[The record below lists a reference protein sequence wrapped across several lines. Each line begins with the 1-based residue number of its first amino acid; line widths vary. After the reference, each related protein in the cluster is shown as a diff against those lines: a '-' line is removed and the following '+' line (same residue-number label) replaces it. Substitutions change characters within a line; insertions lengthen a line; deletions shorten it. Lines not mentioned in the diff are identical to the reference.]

1 MPDQSSEDTLLL
13 VDPDLDFLDWS
24 TKHLSAKNL
33 RVLRCDNAA
42 NAVKVIEKTPVS
54 VVVAA
59 MELEPFDGMELLG
72 RILQQS
78 PQTLVILTAGFPTT
92 GQIIEATQRGAHD
105 VLRKESLAFELR
117 PVVESALQTQDDRR
131 SAGQPDAE
139 MPKHDGRVKMIGISR
154 ALQEVFKLV
163 GRVARSD
170 APVLIAGE
178 SGTGK
183 ELVAKA
189 VHEYSPRRQKEMI
202 TINCGAIPE
211 NLLESELF
219 GHEKGSFTGA
229 IARRAG
235 RFEQADGGT
244 LFLDEIGDMPLSI
257 QVKLLRVLQDGSFS
271 RVGANET
278 LTTDVRIV
286 AATHKNLTDEVAA
299 GRFREDLY
307 YRLNVV
313 EIKIPALRERMEDIP
328 LLAEYFLQRIT
339 RKNGM
344 ARIRISAEAIT
355 TLQSHHWPGN
365 VRELENTI
373 ARACALASSQILLP
387 ADIPLASAP
396 RKSAAGLHGG
406 ARPVDQRRPFRR
418 GSPRM
423 AERRN
428 RRPDSR
434 TRGRRSQGSLQ
445 HAQPADRGFTQT
457 ACPTRSDML
466 HIVEHPLI
474 ADELT
479 RLRDPA
485 CPSPEFRQR
494 VRRIA
499 SLMVPAGHRE
509 FRNHGRAV
517 QHAAGNHRGGEIDPW
532 CHPGADFARRIG
544 ISRWISRPDPPRVRR
559 PHRPGA
565 E

>member
-1 MPDQSSEDTLLL
+1 MPESSYEDTLLL
-13 VDPDLDFLDWS
+13 VDPDLDFLDWA
-24 TKHLSAKNL
+24 TKHLFAKNL

-42 NAVKVIEKTPVS
+42 NAIKVIEKTTIS

-72 RILQQS
+72 RILDLC
-78 PQTLVILTAGFPTT
+78 PQTLVVLTAGFPTT

-117 PVVESALQTQDDRR
+117 PVVESALQTQEDRR
-131 SAGQPDAE
+131 SAGQQDAE
-139 MPKHDGRVKMIGISR
+139 MPKPDGRVKMIGVSR
-154 ALQEVFKLV
+154 SLQEVFKLV

-257 QVKLLRVLQDGSFS
+257 QVKLLRVLQDGTFS

-278 LTTDVRIV
+278 LSTDVRIV
-286 AATHKNLTDEVAA
+286 AATHKNLTEEVAA

-313 EIKIPALRERMEDIP
+313 EIKIPALRDRLEDIP
-328 LLAEYFLQRIT
+328 LLAEYFLQRLT

-344 ARIRISAEAIT
+344 ARIRISAEAVAV
-355 TLQSHHWPGN
+355 LQSHHWPGN

-396 RKSAAGLHGG
+396 RRSPALFSAAI
-406 ARPVDQRRPFRR
+406 DQMIDTAPS
-418 GSPRM
+418 GVNLLGWLEGEV
-423 AERRN
+423 A
-428 RRPDSR
+428 
-434 TRGRRSQGSLQ
+434 GRVLE
-445 HAQPADRGFTQT
+445 
-457 ACPTRSDML
+457 RSDGDL
-466 HIVEHPLI
+466 KKASATLKVSVP
-474 ADELT
+474 EL
-479 RLRDPA
+479 RKIL
-485 CPSPEFRQR
+485 
-494 VRRIA
+494 
-499 SLMVPAGHRE
+499 
-509 FRNHGRAV
+509 
-517 QHAAGNHRGGEIDPW
+517 
-532 CHPGADFARRIG
+532 ARK
-544 ISRWISRPDPPRVRR
+544 
-559 PHRPGA
+559 

>member
-1 MPDQSSEDTLLL
+1 MSETVQEDTLLL
-13 VDPDLDFLDWS
+13 VDPDLDFLDWA
-24 TKHLSAKNL
+24 TKHLFAKNL
-33 RVLRCDNAA
+33 KILRCDNAA
-42 NAVKVIEKTPVS
+42 NAVKVVEKTPVG

-72 RILQQS
+72 RILQHS
-78 PQTLVILTAGFPTT
+78 PNTMVILTAGFPST

-117 PVVESALQTQDDRR
+117 TVVESALQMREERR
-131 SAGQPDAE
+131 SAGKPAAE
-139 MPKHDGRVKMIGISR
+139 LPKNDGRVKMIGISR
-154 ALQEVFKLV
+154 ALQGVFKMV

-189 VHEYSPRRQKEMI
+189 VHEYSPRHHKEMI

-271 RVGANET
+271 RVGSNEN
-278 LTTDVRIV
+278 LTTDVRII
-286 AATHKNLTDEVAA
+286 AATHKNLAEEVAA

-313 EIKIPALRERMEDIP
+313 EIRIPALRERIEDIP
-328 LLAEYFLQRIT
+328 LLAEFFLQRIT

-344 ARIRISAEAIT
+344 ARIRLTAEAVNL
-355 TLQSHHWPGN
+355 LQSHTWPGN

-373 ARACALASSQILLP
+373 ARACALATSNILLP
-387 ADIPLASAP
+387 ADIPLASIPGKSPAQLTDAIDQLINLAP
-396 RKSAAGLHGG
+396 TDDELLAWANREIAGRMVERADGDLKKAALSLHLSVAGL
-406 ARPVDQRRPFRR
+406 
-418 GSPRM
+418 
-423 AERRN
+423 
-428 RRPDSR
+428 
-434 TRGRRSQGSLQ
+434 
-445 HAQPADRGFTQT
+445 
-457 ACPTRSDML
+457 
-466 HIVEHPLI
+466 
-474 ADELT
+474 
-479 RLRDPA
+479 RD
-485 CPSPEFRQR
+485 
-494 VRRIA
+494 I
-499 SLMVPAGHRE
+499 LK
-509 FRNHGRAV
+509 N
-517 QHAAGNHRGGEIDPW
+517 
-532 CHPGADFARRIG
+532 
-544 ISRWISRPDPPRVRR
+544 
-559 PHRPGA
+559 
-565 E
+565 

>member
-1 MPDQSSEDTLLL
+1 MPEESPEDTLLL
-13 VDPDLDFLDWS
+13 VDPDLDFLDWA

-42 NAVKVIEKTPVS
+42 NAVKVIEKTPVG

-105 VLRKESLAFELR
+105 VLRKESLPFELR

-170 APVLIAGE
+170 APILIAGE

-235 RFEQADGGT
+235 RFEQADGGS

-271 RVGANET
+271 RVGANDT
-278 LTTDVRIV
+278 LTTDVRII
-286 AATHKNLTDEVAA
+286 AATHKNLTEEVAA

-313 EIKIPALRERMEDIP
+313 EIKIPALRERLEDIP

-344 ARIRISAEAIT
+344 ARIRISADAIA
-355 TLQSHHWPGN
+355 TLQTHHWPGN

-373 ARACALASSQILLP
+373 TRACALASSHILLP

-396 RKSAAGLHGG
+396 RRSPSEFTAALDQVINAVPTG
-406 ARPVDQRRPFRR
+406 ADPIKWLS
-418 GSPRM
+418 GEI
-423 AERRN
+423 A
-428 RRPDSR
+428 
-434 TRGRRSQGSLQ
+434 GRVLE
-445 HAQPADRGFTQT
+445 
-457 ACPTRSDML
+457 RSDG
-466 HIVEHPLI
+466 
-474 ADELT
+474 D
-479 RLRDPA
+479 
-485 CPSPEFRQR
+485 FK
-494 VRRIA
+494 IA
-499 SLMVPAGHRE
+499 SNVLNLPLVELRKMLSPKE
-509 FRNHGRAV
+509 
-517 QHAAGNHRGGEIDPW
+517 
-532 CHPGADFARRIG
+532 
-544 ISRWISRPDPPRVRR
+544 
-559 PHRPGA
+559 
-565 E
+565 

>member
-1 MPDQSSEDTLLL
+1 MSETAQEDTLLL
-13 VDPDLDFLDWS
+13 VDPDLDFLDWA
-24 TKHLSAKNL
+24 TKHLFAKNL
-33 RVLRCDNAA
+33 KILRCDNAA
-42 NAVKVIEKTPVS
+42 NAVKVVEKTPVG

-72 RILQQS
+72 RILQHS
-78 PQTLVILTAGFPTT
+78 PNTMVILTAGFPST

-117 PVVESALQTQDDRR
+117 TVVESALQMREERR
-131 SAGQPDAE
+131 SAGKPAAE
-139 MPKHDGRVKMIGISR
+139 LPKNDGRVKMIGISR
-154 ALQEVFKLV
+154 ALQGVFKMV

-189 VHEYSPRRQKEMI
+189 VHEYSPRHHKEMI

-271 RVGANET
+271 RVGSNEN
-278 LTTDVRIV
+278 LTTDVRII
-286 AATHKNLTDEVAA
+286 AATHKNLAEEVAA

-313 EIKIPALRERMEDIP
+313 EIRIPALRERLEDIP
-328 LLAEYFLQRIT
+328 LLAEFFLQRIT

-344 ARIRISAEAIT
+344 ARIRLTAEAVNL
-355 TLQSHHWPGN
+355 LQSHTWPGN

-373 ARACALASSQILLP
+373 ARACALATSNILLP
-387 ADIPLASAP
+387 ADIPLASIPGKSPAQLSNALDQLINLAP
-396 RKSAAGLHGG
+396 TDDELLAWANREIAGRIVERTDGDLKKAALSLHLSVAGL
-406 ARPVDQRRPFRR
+406 
-418 GSPRM
+418 
-423 AERRN
+423 
-428 RRPDSR
+428 
-434 TRGRRSQGSLQ
+434 
-445 HAQPADRGFTQT
+445 
-457 ACPTRSDML
+457 
-466 HIVEHPLI
+466 
-474 ADELT
+474 
-479 RLRDPA
+479 RD
-485 CPSPEFRQR
+485 
-494 VRRIA
+494 I
-499 SLMVPAGHRE
+499 LK
-509 FRNHGRAV
+509 N
-517 QHAAGNHRGGEIDPW
+517 
-532 CHPGADFARRIG
+532 
-544 ISRWISRPDPPRVRR
+544 
-559 PHRPGA
+559 
-565 E
+565 

>member
-1 MPDQSSEDTLLL
+1 MSETAQEDTLLL
-13 VDPDLDFLDWS
+13 VDPDLDFLDWA
-24 TKHLSAKNL
+24 TKHLFAKNL
-33 RVLRCDNAA
+33 KILRCDNAA
-42 NAVKVIEKTPVS
+42 NAVKVVEKTPVG

-72 RILQQS
+72 RILQHS
-78 PQTLVILTAGFPTT
+78 PNTMIILTAGFPST

-117 PVVESALQTQDDRR
+117 TVVESALQMREERR
-131 SAGQPDAE
+131 SAGKPAAE
-139 MPKHDGRVKMIGISR
+139 LPKNDGRVKMIGISR
-154 ALQEVFKLV
+154 ALQGVFKMV

-189 VHEYSPRRQKEMI
+189 VHEYSPRHHKEMI

-271 RVGANET
+271 RVGSNEN
-278 LTTDVRIV
+278 LTTDVRII
-286 AATHKNLTDEVAA
+286 AATHKNLTEEVAA

-313 EIKIPALRERMEDIP
+313 EIRIPALRERLEDIP
-328 LLAEYFLQRIT
+328 LLAEFFLQRIT

-344 ARIRISAEAIT
+344 ARIRLTAEAVNL
-355 TLQSHHWPGN
+355 LQSHTWPGN

-373 ARACALASSQILLP
+373 ARACALATSNILLP
-387 ADIPLASAP
+387 ADIPLSSIPGKSPALLGNAIDQLINLAP
-396 RKSAAGLHGG
+396 TDDELLAWANREIAG
-406 ARPVDQRRPFRR
+406 R
-418 GSPRM
+418 
-423 AERRN
+423 
-428 RRPDSR
+428 
-434 TRGRRSQGSLQ
+434 
-445 HAQPADRGFTQT
+445 
-457 ACPTRSDML
+457 
-466 HIVEHPLI
+466 IVER
-474 ADELT
+474 ADGDLKKAANSLNVSVSD
-479 RLRDPA
+479 LRD
-485 CPSPEFRQR
+485 
-494 VRRIA
+494 I
-499 SLMVPAGHRE
+499 LK
-509 FRNHGRAV
+509 N
-517 QHAAGNHRGGEIDPW
+517 
-532 CHPGADFARRIG
+532 
-544 ISRWISRPDPPRVRR
+544 
-559 PHRPGA
+559 
-565 E
+565 

>member
-1 MPDQSSEDTLLL
+1 MIPETTEDTLLL
-13 VDPDLDFLDWS
+13 VDPDLDFLEWA
-24 TKHLSAKNL
+24 TKHLAADKL
-33 RVLRCDNAA
+33 RILRCDNAA
-42 NAVKVIEKTPVS
+42 NAVKVIEKTDVG

-59 MELEPFDGMELLG
+59 IEMEPFDGMELLV
-72 RILQQS
+72 RTLQQS
-78 PQTLVILTAGFPTT
+78 PHTLVILTAGFPTT

-117 PVVESALQTQDDRR
+117 SVVESALQTREERR
-131 SAGQPDAE
+131 SADRSPAE
-139 MPKHDGRVKMIGISR
+139 MPKHDGRVKMIGVSR
-154 ALQEVFKLV
+154 VLQQVFKLV

-229 IARRAG
+229 IACRAG

-271 RVGANET
+271 RVGSNAT
-278 LTTDVRIV
+278 ITTDVRII
-286 AATHKNLTDEVAA
+286 AATHKNLVEEVAA

-313 EIKIPALRERMEDIP
+313 EIAIPPLRDRREDIP
-328 LLAEYFLQRIT
+328 LLSEFFLQRIT
-339 RKNGM
+339 KKNGM
-344 ARIRISAEAIT
+344 ARILLSAEAIN
-355 TLQSHHWPGN
+355 TLQSHNWPGN

-373 ARACALASSQILLP
+373 ARACALATSNILLP

-396 RKSAAGLHGG
+396 GKSPAALSAALDQLINLAPTGENLLAWL
-406 ARPVDQRRPFRR
+406 ARE
-418 GSPRM
+418 
-423 AERRN
+423 AA
-428 RRPDSR
+428 
-434 TRGRRSQGSLQ
+434 GRVVE
-445 HAQPADRGFTQT
+445 
-457 ACPTRSDML
+457 RSDGDL
-466 HIVEHPLI
+466 KE
-474 ADELT
+474 
-479 RLRDPA
+479 
-485 CPSPEFRQR
+485 
-494 VRRIA
+494 A
-499 SLMVPAGHRE
+499 SLLLSLPA
-509 FRNHGRAV
+509 
-517 QHAAGNHRGGEIDPW
+517 
-532 CHPGADFARRIG
+532 
-544 ISRWISRPDPPRVRR
+544 
-559 PHRPGA
+559 A
-565 E
+565 ELRKLLKR

>member
-1 MPDQSSEDTLLL
+1 
-13 VDPDLDFLDWS
+13 
-24 TKHLSAKNL
+24 
-33 RVLRCDNAA
+33 
-42 NAVKVIEKTPVS
+42 
-54 VVVAA
+54 
-59 MELEPFDGMELLG
+59 
-72 RILQQS
+72 
-78 PQTLVILTAGFPTT
+78 
-92 GQIIEATQRGAHD
+92 
-105 VLRKESLAFELR
+105 
-117 PVVESALQTQDDRR
+117 
-131 SAGQPDAE
+131 
-139 MPKHDGRVKMIGISR
+139 
-154 ALQEVFKLV
+154 LQEVFKLV

-244 LFLDEIGDMPLSI
+244 LFLDEIGDMPLTI

-271 RVGANET
+271 RVGSNET

-286 AATHKNLTDEVAA
+286 AATHKNLSAEVAA

-313 EIKIPALRERMEDIP
+313 EIRIPALRERLEDIP

-344 ARIRISAEAIT
+344 ARIRISAEAVA

-387 ADIPLASAP
+387 ADIPFASAP
-396 RKSAAGLHGG
+396 QRSAASFHSALDHVIN
-406 ARPVDQRRPFRR
+406 AV
-418 GSPRM
+418 
-423 AERRN
+423 
-428 RRPDSR
+428 
-434 TRGRRSQGSLQ
+434 
-445 HAQPADRGFTQT
+445 
-457 ACPTRSDML
+457 PTGQDML
-466 HIVEHPLI
+466 EWLSGQVASRVLEHADGDLKKASSTLNLPLS
-474 ADELT
+474 D
-479 RLRDPA
+479 LRKLLAHKD
-485 CPSPEFRQR
+485 
-494 VRRIA
+494 
-499 SLMVPAGHRE
+499 
-509 FRNHGRAV
+509 
-517 QHAAGNHRGGEIDPW
+517 
-532 CHPGADFARRIG
+532 
-544 ISRWISRPDPPRVRR
+544 
-559 PHRPGA
+559 
-565 E
+565 

>member
-1 MPDQSSEDTLLL
+1 MQTNPTEDTLLL
-13 VDPDLDFLDWS
+13 VDPDLDFLDWA

-42 NAVKVIEKTPVS
+42 NAIKVIEKTQVS

-59 MELEPFDGMELLG
+59 MDLEPFDGPELLG
-72 RILQQS
+72 RIMQQS

-92 GQIIEATQRGAHD
+92 GQIIEVTQRGAHD

-117 PVVESALQTQDDRR
+117 PVIESALQTQDDRR
-131 SAGQPDAE
+131 AAHHPDAE

-278 LTTDVRIV
+278 ITTDVRIV
-286 AATHKNLTDEVAA
+286 AATHKNLSDEVAA

-313 EIKIPALRERMEDIP
+313 EIKIPALRERLEDIP
-328 LLAEYFLQRIT
+328 LLAEFFLQRIT

-344 ARIRISAEAIT
+344 ARIRISAEAVS
-355 TLQSHHWPGN
+355 TLQAHHWPGN

-396 RKSAAGLHGG
+396 RKAPDGFNASLDKLINTAPTDVNLLDWLGG
-406 ARPVDQRRPFRR
+406 EVAKRIL
-418 GSPRM
+418 
-423 AERRN
+423 E
-428 RRPDSR
+428 
-434 TRGRRSQGSLQ
+434 
-445 HAQPADRGFTQT
+445 
-457 ACPTRSDML
+457 RSDGDLKEASIAMNL
-466 HIVEHPLI
+466 PL
-474 ADELT
+474 AEL
-479 RLRDPA
+479 RKLLA
-485 CPSPEFRQR
+485 QKK
-494 VRRIA
+494 
-499 SLMVPAGHRE
+499 
-509 FRNHGRAV
+509 
-517 QHAAGNHRGGEIDPW
+517 
-532 CHPGADFARRIG
+532 
-544 ISRWISRPDPPRVRR
+544 
-559 PHRPGA
+559 
-565 E
+565 

>member
-1 MPDQSSEDTLLL
+1 MSDAPLEDTLLL
-13 VDPDLDFLDWS
+13 VDPDLDFLDWA
-24 TKHLSAKNL
+24 TKHLFANNL
-33 RVLRCDNAA
+33 RVLRCDNAS
-42 NAVKVIEKTPVS
+42 NALKVIEKTEVS
-54 VVVAA
+54 VIVAA

-72 RILQQS
+72 RIMHQS
-78 PQTLVILTAGFPTT
+78 PKTLVILTAGFPTT

-117 PVVESALQTQDDRR
+117 PIVESALQIQDDRR

-244 LFLDEIGDMPLSI
+244 LFLDEIGDMPLAI

-271 RVGANET
+271 RVGSNDT
-278 LTTDVRIV
+278 ITTDVRIV
-286 AATHKNLTDEVAA
+286 AATHKNLLEEVAD

-313 EIKIPALRERMEDIP
+313 EIKIPALRDRMEDIP
-328 LLAEYFLQRIT
+328 ILTEYFLQRIT

-373 ARACALASSQILLP
+373 ARACALATSQILLP
-387 ADIPLASAP
+387 ADIPLASSP
-396 RKSAAGLHGG
+396 RKSPAGFAAAIDQVINDAPSG
-406 ARPVDQRRPFRR
+406 AD
-418 GSPRM
+418 
-423 AERRN
+423 
-428 RRPDSR
+428 
-434 TRGRRSQGSLQ
+434 
-445 HAQPADRGFTQT
+445 
-457 ACPTRSDML
+457 
-466 HIVEHPLI
+466 LI
-474 ADELT
+474 AWLSSEIAGRVLERAGGDLKEASIALNIPLAEL
-479 RLRDPA
+479 RKLLA
-485 CPSPEFRQR
+485 QKS
-494 VRRIA
+494 
-499 SLMVPAGHRE
+499 
-509 FRNHGRAV
+509 
-517 QHAAGNHRGGEIDPW
+517 
-532 CHPGADFARRIG
+532 
-544 ISRWISRPDPPRVRR
+544 
-559 PHRPGA
+559 
-565 E
+565 